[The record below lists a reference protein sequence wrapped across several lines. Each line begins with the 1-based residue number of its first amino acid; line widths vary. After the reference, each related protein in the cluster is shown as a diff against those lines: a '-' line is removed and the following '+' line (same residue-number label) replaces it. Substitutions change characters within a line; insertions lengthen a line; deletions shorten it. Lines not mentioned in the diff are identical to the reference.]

1 MERIKLNIY
10 NPEKLT
16 KHMINDL
23 IDKGIRFDIIPGL
36 EEEEYSEIDLKEAVD
51 SGRKSK
57 ESVSIIGTIF

>member
-1 MERIKLNIY
+1 MECIKLNIY

-23 IDKGIRFDIIPGL
+23 IDKGIRFDIISGL

-51 SGRKSK
+51 SGGKSK